1 MPAPAPYPAAAAP
14 WPHQAGHPADP
25 SAAAAGQRQPA
36 PAPVPAPAPA
46 PVPAPAPAPWKPV
59 TEDPFTAAARRQA
72 SARPAALGRRIA
84 ARLIDALL
92 VGAVTSVAA
101 VPLGMRA
108 WEHVEEK
115 MEAARLSGEKVTV
128 WLVDGTT
135 GVHLA
140 VVLGVLLIAG
150 VLLEVL
156 PTSRT
161 GRTPGKKALGLQ
173 VRDIEGHEPPS
184 FGGSLLRWAVGTL
197 PTLLVIGVIGHL
209 WALVDRPWRQAWH
222 DKAAH
227 TFVAGD

>member
-1 MPAPAPYPAAAAP
+1 
-14 WPHQAGHPADP
+14 
-25 SAAAAGQRQPA
+25 
-36 PAPVPAPAPA
+36 
-46 PVPAPAPAPWKPV
+46 
-59 TEDPFTAAARRQA
+59 
-72 SARPAALGRRIA
+72 
-84 ARLIDALL
+84 DALL
-92 VGAVTSVAA
+92 VGGVTAAAA

-108 WEHVEEK
+108 WEHIEAK
-115 MEAARLSGEKVTV
+115 MEAARLSGEQVTV

-140 VVLGVLLIAG
+140 VVLGVLLVAG

-161 GRTPGKKALGLQ
+161 GRTLGKKALGLQ

-184 FGGSLLRWAVGTL
+184 FGGALLRWAVGTI
-197 PTLLVIGVIGHL
+197 PTLLVIGVVGL
-209 WALVDRPWRQAWH
+209 FWAVVDRPWRQAWH